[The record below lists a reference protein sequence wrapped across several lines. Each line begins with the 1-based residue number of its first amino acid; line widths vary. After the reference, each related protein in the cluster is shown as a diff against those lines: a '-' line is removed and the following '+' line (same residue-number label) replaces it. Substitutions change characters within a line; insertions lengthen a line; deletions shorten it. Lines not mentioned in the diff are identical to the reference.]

1 VLDASAK
8 GKWLARWSTRHK
20 VDLAFVLSK
29 IDGSNVTLGWQRPM
43 ADATR
48 PHLAVLSNR
57 VATPA
62 IPFDHLH
69 GTESRLAD
77 PHAQPASA
85 GE

>member
-1 VLDASAK
+1 MLPAK
-8 GKWLARWSTRHK
+8 GEWLARWSTRHK

-29 IDGSNVTLGWQRPM
+29 IDGSNVTLGRQRPM
-43 ADATR
+43 ANTTR
-48 PHLAVLSNR
+48 LYLAVLSNR
-57 VATPA
+57 IAAPA

-77 PHAQPASA
+77 PHAQPAGA